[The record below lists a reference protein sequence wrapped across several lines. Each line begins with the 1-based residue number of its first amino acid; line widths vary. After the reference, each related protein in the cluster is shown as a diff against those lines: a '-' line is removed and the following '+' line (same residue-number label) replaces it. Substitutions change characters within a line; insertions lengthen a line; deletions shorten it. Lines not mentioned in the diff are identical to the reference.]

1 MKTFLR
7 FISEAPDSN
16 KAKEQARKLNLKSD
30 GHGGWLDSK
39 GEFVAKTEG
48 GKLKFYNQRQR
59 AGQDPP
65 QPKGVNTPVATQG
78 RPAAAQAPAPA
89 PKLKAAEPEGSDLDK
104 TLDTLTVVFGRFN
117 PPTAGHEKLIK
128 HAEKVAAG
136 GDLKIYPSRTQDNS
150 KNPIDPDMKVSYMRK
165 MFPDFEEQII
175 NDSEMRSI
183 FNVLIAAAEEGY
195 KGIQI
200 VVGAD
205 RLGEFESL
213 ATKYNGDLYNFDEIK
228 TVSAG
233 PREDDA
239 EGVEG
244 VSSSKQR
251 KAVMDD
257 DYTTFKRGLP
267 KAMDDADGQALFDAV
282 RTGLSQKKDKKKKD
296 VEEEIDLWMVAPKL
310 DPRGLRE
317 NYFRKNI
324 FNIGDMVESLNT
336 GLIGKIIRRGTN
348 YLISVTEDNVMFK
361 SWTHDLAEYT
371 EKHMERRMRD
381 EKHPNMLVGTGG
393 ARKNA
398 QAMVHGQQKIKNF
411 NIKEFINKYKLRK

>member
-65 QPKGVNTPVATQG
+65 QPKGVNTPVATYDKRG
-78 RPAAAQAPAPA
+78 AAAAQAPAAKP
-89 PKLKAAEPEGSDLDK
+89 KAAEPEGSDLDK
-104 TLDTLTVVFGRFN
+104 ALDTLTVVFGRFN
-117 PPTAGHEKLIK
+117 PPTAGHEKLLQQ
-128 HAEKVAAG
+128 AEKVAAG
-136 GDLKIYPSRTQDNS
+136 GDLKIYPSRTVDNK

-165 MFPDFEEQII
+165 MFPNFEEQIV
-175 NDSEMRSI
+175 NDAEMRSI
-183 FNVLIAAAEEGY
+183 FNVLVTAAEEGY
-195 KGIQI
+195 TGINI

-213 ATKYNGDLYNFDEIK
+213 ATKYNGDLYNFKEIK

-233 PREDDA
+233 PRDDDA
-239 EGVEG
+239 EGLEG

-257 DYTTFKRGLP
+257 DYQAFKRGLP
-267 KAMDDADGQALFDAV
+267 KGMDDADGQALFDAV
-282 RTGLSQKKDKKKKD
+282 RVGMNKKKKD
-296 VEEEIDLWMVAPKL
+296 DKKVEEEIDLWMVAPKL

-348 YLISVTEDNVMFK
+348 YLISVTENNIMFK
-361 SWTHDLAEYT
+361 SWTHDLTEYT

-393 ARKNA
+393 ARKNV
-398 QAMVHGQQKIKNF
+398 QAMVHGQKKIKNF
-411 NIKEFINKYKLRK
+411 NIREFINKYKIKK